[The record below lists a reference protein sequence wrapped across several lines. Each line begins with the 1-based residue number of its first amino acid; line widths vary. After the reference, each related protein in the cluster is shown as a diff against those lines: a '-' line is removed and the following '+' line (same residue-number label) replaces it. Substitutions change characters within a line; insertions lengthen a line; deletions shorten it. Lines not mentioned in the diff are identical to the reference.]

1 MKTKTKLLSFFL
13 ALTLIF
19 SLPVLTS
26 CQINGGDTDN
36 TKLEE
41 TLKAYVDEK
50 VREGGDT
57 NNYDITITGDSSVSL
72 LAASKG
78 LLSAVSIYCDFTLEQ
93 SRGWGPNASTYE
105 QHKQSAGAG
114 VVYRLDKENGN
125 AYVIT
130 NYHVVYNAQAN
141 TKNHISSDINL
152 YLYGKESSAYAIPAT
167 YIGGSMLYDIAVL
180 KVEGSDVLRSSNVR
194 AADFA
199 DSNDVSVL
207 DTAIVIGNPEANGIS
222 ATVGHV
228 NVQSEYIQ
236 MKAADDATVISM
248 RVMRIDAAVNGGNSG
263 GGLFNDEGN
272 VIGIVNA
279 KMSSSSIDNI
289 GYAIPSNIAKYI
301 ANNII
306 DYCDGKD
313 NESVYRCLLGITVEI
328 AASDTVYDTETGK
341 LLIVEKV
348 AVKEIEEKS
357 LASGVLQSGDVI
369 RSITI
374 GGETYEVTRTYH
386 IVDIMLNARVGDTV
400 TISFTRGGKDGS
412 ASITI
417 TDSSLKKYN

>member
-1 MKTKTKLLSFFL
+1 MKTKTKLLSL
-13 ALTLIF
+13 LLVLTLLL

-26 CQINGGDTDN
+26 CSTSGTGNSD
-36 TKLEE
+36 LEE

-50 VREGGDT
+50 VRAGGDT
-57 NNYDITITGDSSVSL
+57 NNYDINISSDSSSSL

-78 LLSAVSIYCDFTLEQ
+78 LLSTVSVYCNFVIKR
-93 SRGWGPNASTYE
+93 SYGWGPNASSYE
-105 QHKQSAGAG
+105 QQTQSAGAG
-114 VVYRLDKENGN
+114 VVYRLDKTNGN

-130 NYHVVYNAQAN
+130 NFHVVYNAQAS
-141 TKNHISSDINL
+141 TANHISDEINL

-180 KVEGSDVLRSSNVR
+180 KVENSEILRSSNVR

-207 DTAIVIGNPEANGIS
+207 DTAIVIGNPEAKGIS

-236 MKAADDATVISM
+236 MTAADDTTAIEM
-248 RVMRIDAAVNGGNSG
+248 RVMRIDAAVNSGNSG
-263 GGLFNDEGN
+263 GGLYNDRGN
-272 VIGIVNA
+272 LIGIVNA

-301 ANNII
+301 ADNII

-313 NESVYRCLLGITVEI
+313 NENVYRCLLGIKVT
-328 AASDTVYDTETGK
+328 AASSDTVYDTETGK
-341 LLIVEKV
+341 VRIVEEV
-348 AVKEIEEKS
+348 SVDEITSGS
-357 LASGVLQSGDVI
+357 LSSGVLKTGDII

-374 GGETYEVTRTYH
+374 GDRTYEVTRIFH
-386 IVDIMLNARVGDTV
+386 VVDIMLNARVGDTV
-400 TISFTRGGKDGS
+400 TFTVTRGGAEETVS
-412 ASITI
+412 LTI
-417 TDSSLKKYN
+417 TESALTKCN

>member
-1 MKTKTKLLSFFL
+1 MKTKTKLLSL
-13 ALTLIF
+13 LLVLTLLL

-26 CQINGGDTDN
+26 CSTSGTGNSD
-36 TKLEE
+36 LEE
-41 TLKAYVDEK
+41 TLKAYVDQK
-50 VREGGDT
+50 VRAGGDT
-57 NNYDITITGDSSVSL
+57 NNYDIQISSDSPSSL

-78 LLSAVSIYCDFTLEQ
+78 LLSTVSVYCNFVIKR
-93 SRGWGPNASTYE
+93 SYGWGPNASTYE
-105 QHKQSAGAG
+105 QQTQSAGAG
-114 VVYRLDKENGN
+114 VVYRLDKANGN

-130 NYHVVYNAQAN
+130 NYHVVYNAQAS
-141 TKNHISSDINL
+141 TANHISDEINL

-180 KVEGSDVLRSSNVR
+180 KVENSEILRTSNVR

-207 DTAIVIGNPEANGIS
+207 DTAIVIGNPEAKGIS

-236 MKAADDATVISM
+236 MTAADDTTAIEM
-248 RVMRIDAAVNGGNSG
+248 RVMRIDAAVNSGNSG
-263 GGLFNDEGN
+263 GGLYNDRGN
-272 VIGIVNA
+272 LIGIVNA

-301 ANNII
+301 ADNII

-313 NESVYRCLLGITVEI
+313 NENVYRCLLGIKVT
-328 AASDTVYDTETGK
+328 AASSDTVYDTETGK
-341 LLIVEKV
+341 VQIVEEV
-348 AVKEIEEKS
+348 SVDSITAGS
-357 LASGVLQSGDVI
+357 LSSGVLKTGDII

-374 GGETYEVTRTYH
+374 GEQTYEVTRIFH
-386 IVDIMLNARVGDTV
+386 VVDIMLNARVGDTV
-400 TISFTRGGKDGS
+400 TFTVTRGGAEETVS
-412 ASITI
+412 LTI
-417 TDSSLKKYN
+417 TESALTKCN